1 MILQFPTGSS
11 SITAADSAIGFIT
24 FAENGTWSFL
34 PGKLDLDIEDPSVK
48 KMIDAIDFFAF
59 ALTQQ
64 DFIERFL
71 ESQETKHQ
79 SLYDDWRRENI
90 KLVPKKPDKD

>member
-1 MILQFPTGSS
+1 
-11 SITAADSAIGFIT
+11 
-24 FAENGTWSFL
+24 
-34 PGKLDLDIEDPSVK
+34 
-48 KMIDAIDFFAF
+48 
-59 ALTQQ
+59 TQQ